1 MEFVP
6 FQEAPSPVTVTQLS
20 DIMERLVMI
29 QYVIL
34 GFLSFEVFLINA
46 APTVHVPLQVILS
59 MPAHVILDTL
69 EQIVNL
75 DHVMP

>member
-6 FQEAPSPVTVTQLS
+6 FQEAPSPVTVTQLL

-29 QYVIL
+29 QFVISDSPL
-34 GFLSFEVFLINA
+34 FEVFLINVV
-46 APTVHVPLQVILS
+46 PMVHVQLQVILS

-75 DHVMP
+75 DHVMR